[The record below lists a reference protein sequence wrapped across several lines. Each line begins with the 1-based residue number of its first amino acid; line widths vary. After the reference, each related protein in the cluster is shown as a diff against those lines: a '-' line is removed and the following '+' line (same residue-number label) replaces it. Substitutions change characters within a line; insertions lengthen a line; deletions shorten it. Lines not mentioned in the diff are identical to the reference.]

1 MLREL
6 PRARL
11 ANLPTPLHE
20 AKHFSKVIGGP
31 KILFKRED
39 ATGPALGGQ
48 KARMLEYPFGDAVA
62 KGCDVIVDIGAET
75 GTLSPHVA
83 AAANK
88 LGMDHILVCLKRH
101 EKELTGTGLLLNL
114 LDPEIIQTPWDYLEE
129 IAQVE
134 QKKDEIIDKLQKQGR
149 HPYEIGFFSRPLGV
163 VGFFYCVQEIMQQ
176 LKEMGETAQYLYVA
190 HATGTTHGGL
200 LLGAK
205 YFHAPFKVVG
215 TLTIPQLGEKED
227 RMLATAEES
236 NAAAKLLNADISIEP
251 TEIILH
257 DEYIGEYGATKES
270 IEAIR
275 LVAKTEGVFLDPYYT
290 GKAMAAML
298 DDIRHGK
305 LTAKDTVIFYH
316 SGGAP
321 LIFYYPKELRVE
333 NRTSI
338 EVLYR

>member
-1 MLREL
+1 MLNEL
-6 PRARL
+6 PRAML

-20 AKHFSKVIGGP
+20 AEHLSQVMGGP

-48 KARMLEYPFGDAVA
+48 KARMLEYLFGDAVA
-62 KGCDVIVDIGAET
+62 KGCDIIVDIGAET

-88 LGMDHILVCLKRH
+88 LGIDHILVCLKRH
-101 EKELTGTGLLLNL
+101 EKELTGTGLLLNV
-114 LDPEIIQTPWDYLEE
+114 LDPEIIETPWDYPEDMS
-129 IAQVE
+129 QVE
-134 QKKDEIIDKLQKQGR
+134 GKKDEVIDKLQKQGR
-149 HPYEIGFFSRPLGV
+149 HPYEIVLFSRPLGV
-163 VGFFYCVQEIMQQ
+163 VGFFYCIQEIMQQ

-190 HATGTTHGGL
+190 HATGTTQGGL
-200 LLGAK
+200 VSGAK

-215 TLTIPQLGEKED
+215 TLTIPGLRKEE
-227 RMLATAEES
+227 RMSATAEES

-251 TEIILH
+251 GEIILH